1 MLLEQTLDK
10 LNQMKL
16 FGMANSLKDR
26 LSRSDHA
33 ELPVADI
40 LGLIVD
46 DEWLY
51 RDNKRLTSRL
61 SSAKF
66 KNKAACIEDIQYKG
80 SRGIKKSQILDLAQN
95 RWITGH
101 QNILFTGPSGSG
113 KSFMAQALGQNAC
126 RAGFLVQYLRM
137 PKLLV
142 ALLQARADGS
152 YSNLLKRLAKNQ
164 LLILD
169 DFGVSV
175 LDDQQREDLLEI
187 IEDRYGAGSTVI
199 TSQLPVA
206 SWHAYLGG
214 GIVADA
220 ILDRLVHN
228 AHRFELKTTE
238 SIRKEQAE
246 SQPDLHHRGQ
256 TDT

>member
-1 MLLEQTLDK
+1 MLLEQTIDK

-16 FGMANSLKDR
+16 FGMAGGLKER
-26 LSRSDHA
+26 LTRADHA
-33 ELPVADI
+33 EMPVADVV
-40 LGLIVD
+40 GLIVD

-51 RDNKRLTSRL
+51 RDNKRMTSRL
-61 SSAKF
+61 TGAKF
-66 KNKAACIEDIQYKG
+66 KDKAACIEDIQYKG
-80 SRGIKKSQILDLAQN
+80 SRGLKKSLILDLAQN
-95 RWITGH
+95 RWITAH

-113 KSFMAQALGQNAC
+113 KSYIAQALGNNAC
-126 RAGFLVQYLRM
+126 RAGIMVQYLRM

-142 ALLQARADGS
+142 ALMQARADGT

-175 LDDQQREDLLEI
+175 LDEQQREDLLEI
-187 IEDRYGAGSTVI
+187 IEDRYGSGSTII
-199 TSQLPVA
+199 TSQLPIA
-206 SWHAYLGG
+206 SWHAYLGA

-228 AHRFELKTTE
+228 AHRIDLRTAD
-238 SIRKEQAE
+238 SIRKEQAQN
-246 SQPDLHHRGQ
+246 QPDLHHRGQ
-256 TDT
+256 ADT

>member
-1 MLLEQTLDK
+1 MLLEQTIDK

-16 FGMANSLKDR
+16 FGMAGGLKER
-26 LSRSDHA
+26 LTRADHA
-33 ELPVADI
+33 EMSAADI
-40 LGLIVD
+40 VGLIVD

-51 RDNKRLTSRL
+51 RDNKRMTSRL
-61 SSAKF
+61 TGAKF
-66 KNKAACIEDIQYKG
+66 KDKAACIEDIQYKG
-80 SRGIKKSQILDLAQN
+80 SRGLKKSLVLDLAQN
-95 RWITGH
+95 RWITAH

-113 KSFMAQALGQNAC
+113 KSYIAQALGQNAC
-126 RAGFLVQYLRM
+126 RAGIMVQYLRM

-142 ALLQARADGS
+142 ALTQARADGT
-152 YSNLLKRLAKNQ
+152 YSNLLKRLAKNE

-175 LDDQQREDLLEI
+175 LDEQQREDLLEI
-187 IEDRYGAGSTVI
+187 IEDRYGVGATVI

-206 SWHAYLGG
+206 SWHAYLGA

-228 AHRFELKTTE
+228 AHRIDLRATD
-238 SIRKEQAE
+238 SIRKEQAQN
-246 SQPDLHHRGQ
+246 QPDLHHRGQ
-256 TDT
+256 ADT